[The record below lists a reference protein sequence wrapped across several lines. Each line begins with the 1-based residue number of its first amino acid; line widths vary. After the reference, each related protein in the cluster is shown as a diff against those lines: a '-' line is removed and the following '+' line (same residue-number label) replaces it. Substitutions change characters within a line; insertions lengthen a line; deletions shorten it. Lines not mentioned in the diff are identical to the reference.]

1 MAVVGGA
8 LLGLI
13 STGGGAYLFGATLW
27 ASVLTGASL
36 GYAFSTQDVPGASSP
51 TYSFGEI
58 SNTKTQLL
66 PVPIVYGHC
75 RVAGNV
81 FYCRYYDD
89 QKQKADQ
96 YIGISEGPIQGITE
110 VMAGDQLIEDLSEC
124 SLDIYLNSDSSTSDK
139 RDPKGDVQRPYPNDF
154 AFIATTL
161 KAQEKYRGNEP
172 ITSIVDGRIVWT
184 PTGLRWTS
192 NPAWIIR
199 DFITDKRYGFGI
211 PPSAIDEISFAEA
224 AAYCDGVPLG
234 SVGPRFTLNG
244 VIDTK
249 KKGVDHLK
257 EMLSCFRG
265 FIIAREKVALRVEA
279 PVLNYDRKIGFDE
292 IVTGTF
298 SWWESGNDEILN
310 RVIIQWTDPENA
322 WEQTT
327 TIFENTADIIK
338 RGIIDKT
345 FSLNWI
351 TSADQASRMGA
362 FLLDCSNAVTNF
374 CSFGLTLSCAD
385 VELGDVIA
393 LTNDLPGWE
402 DKWMRVISIDDGE
415 NDSITVTCSEYVAE
429 VYNDRAMDFP
439 IHVDTNLPNP
449 WTCPDVIGLTGAERV
464 TVDTDG
470 TVLSDIDLFWTDP
483 DVLLRSVEV
492 LVLEA
497 GSVTWKS
504 CGTVLPGVGNYVV
517 RGLASNQVV
526 SVLVRPV
533 NTAGIKAGGK
543 TVTLT
548 LHGKAYP
555 PAEPTELT
563 AVGGFQ
569 VVEISWRNP
578 GDADLKHIEV
588 WESKDDVQANAYKA
602 ADVDG
607 TSLTRSNLS
616 NLTTFW
622 YWIRAVDTSGNV
634 SGWVGPV
641 SATTETIK
649 APDIPEGLIDPP
661 MLSDVLR
668 EPIERIPDIEV
679 DIEGINVEVGNIR
692 DITIPSIDAEIKE
705 IQDITIPSI
714 DAEIKEIQDIT
725 IPSIDA
731 EIKEIQDITIPE
743 VNINI
748 RDSIQRLSER
758 VSELDEGY
766 VEQLRQAGS
775 GAIRTLLQLRGINK
789 KLTDAGIV
797 VDPSTGQVR
806 IWAVDQLRNEYNI
819 RLSEAEITVDAL
831 ASSIK
836 SKASLAEVDARI
848 AEAVFGDVGELLVS
862 GLQARIVTVEENLNA
877 VEGTL
882 TEKASAVD
890 VNEIGGR
897 VTVAESRL
905 DGLDAEIALTAST
918 EEVGQLNSRVTS
930 AETKIDGFQGAV
942 TTQVVALSKDG
953 RDLSGLTAEGVIRNV
968 LNANN
973 DRKAKNI
980 QLALAKESL
989 KAYTDQ
995 GLAAEAQQ
1003 RLDLAAIV
1011 GVNHAELIE
1020 EKTVRSSQNEAVV
1033 QSIEILSAKT
1043 DQNDARIT
1051 SETTARTDGDSA
1063 LSGRLDTVQAKVE
1076 GNTAAI
1082 QTEANARADETS
1094 ALGSRLDTV
1103 QAKTNANEAAIQTEA
1118 QTRANET
1125 GANAQAISTVAANL
1139 GKEETE
1145 RKAAIQ
1151 QVSTAIVDG
1160 DSALSSRIDTVQAK
1174 ANNNTAAIQTE
1185 AQTRANETGA
1195 LAEEINTLQTRTGNN
1210 ESAIQEEREVRSNET
1225 SAIGSTVSTLVS
1237 ESDANL
1243 GESVI
1248 KGILQLAKARALIKT
1263 ERATNTSERE
1273 ALASLITTLQAELG
1287 NTQAVIQEE
1296 QTVRATET
1304 GANAQAIQTV
1314 SASLDGE
1321 ISNRQAAVQQVSSAM
1336 VEGDQALSSRI
1347 DTVQA
1352 KAEGNTAAIQ
1362 TEANARADETSA
1374 LGSRL
1379 DTVQAKTNANEAAIQ
1394 TEAQTRANE
1403 TGANAQAISTVAAN
1417 LGKEETERKAA
1428 IQQVST
1434 AIVDGDSALSSRID
1448 TVQAKANN
1456 NTAAIQ
1462 TEAQTRANE
1471 TGALAEEINT
1481 LQTRTGNNE
1490 SAIQEERE
1498 VRSNETS
1505 AIGST
1510 VSTLVSE
1517 SDANLGESVI
1527 KGILQLA
1534 KARALIKTERATNTS
1549 EREALA
1555 SLITTLQAELGNTQA
1570 VIQEE
1575 QTVRATE
1582 TGANASAIRTVAA
1595 KLDDEVGNRQAAVKS
1610 EADARVDALGAI
1622 GERIDAV
1629 QTKANNN
1636 ESAIQTEAQARSNE
1650 TGAMGSLMTTVVA
1663 SSDKSLAEATVKD
1676 LLNRH
1681 SDKKRSNRQLAVIQ
1695 QNLKA
1700 EIEEGISSEA
1710 AKRETLASQ
1719 IDGSLA
1725 AVDTQ
1730 LNTLATQD
1738 KAMAEAI
1745 STVQATANGNTSSVK
1760 TVAEAVADVDGLLK
1774 AQYVI
1779 KVDANGKVAGIGL
1792 VANGEVSEFA
1802 INADR
1807 LLLIDPNGGSDIPP
1821 FVVGVDPETGKAAL
1835 YLNGDLFAA
1844 GTIKGEH
1851 INASSTISLAG
1862 GAILLDG
1869 INGVVRISDPNDL
1882 VHGDYLT
1889 ITNGYLRQYMWIDG
1903 AYRLRRALTTRETGV
1918 AENNTWC
1925 MLKERYNNAPDIH
1938 ISPYNLSCYNP
1949 AYQAQPQ
1956 NLVLKVKE
1964 VANIAPGQWRF
1975 LPEATLA
1982 VGTESGSTPPPVV
1995 PEGLP
2000 GSYVQSNDY
2009 GYEERKT
2016 TESYSHSTT
2025 LPPNLQSLTVRVKL
2039 EPKSF
2044 WCNKDSDGGGTY
2056 YKGGYG
2062 TAFLQIRQVGGSWSD
2077 VASSSVRIRTEGYA
2091 QTVALSWSGFLV
2103 GVNYEMRVL
2112 AKSYYYPDCYPS
2124 DDIHVWWNGMQYH
2137 IFNRADRY
2145 PFEILSAEV
2154 TFRAGTVLAT
2164 GTVNYIAVGE

>member
-533 NTAGIKAGGK
+533 NTAGIKAVGK

-1063 LSGRLDTVQAKVE
+1063 LSGRLDTVQAKV
-1076 GNTAAI
+1076 
-1082 QTEANARADETS
+1082 
-1094 ALGSRLDTV
+1094 
-1103 QAKTNANEAAIQTEA
+1103 
-1118 QTRANET
+1118 
-1125 GANAQAISTVAANL
+1125 
-1139 GKEETE
+1139 
-1145 RKAAIQ
+1145 
-1151 QVSTAIVDG
+1151 
-1160 DSALSSRIDTVQAK
+1160 
-1174 ANNNTAAIQTE
+1174 
-1185 AQTRANETGA
+1185 
-1195 LAEEINTLQTRTGNN
+1195 
-1210 ESAIQEEREVRSNET
+1210 
-1225 SAIGSTVSTLVS
+1225 
-1237 ESDANL
+1237 
-1243 GESVI
+1243 
-1248 KGILQLAKARALIKT
+1248 
-1263 ERATNTSERE
+1263 
-1273 ALASLITTLQAELG
+1273 
-1287 NTQAVIQEE
+1287 
-1296 QTVRATET
+1296 
-1304 GANAQAIQTV
+1304 
-1314 SASLDGE
+1314 
-1321 ISNRQAAVQQVSSAM
+1321 
-1336 VEGDQALSSRI
+1336 
-1347 DTVQA
+1347 
-1352 KAEGNTAAIQ
+1352 EGNTAAIQ